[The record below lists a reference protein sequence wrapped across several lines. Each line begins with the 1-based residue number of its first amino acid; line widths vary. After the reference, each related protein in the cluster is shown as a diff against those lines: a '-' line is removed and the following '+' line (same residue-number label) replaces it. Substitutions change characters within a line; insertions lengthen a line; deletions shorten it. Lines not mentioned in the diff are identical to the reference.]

1 MKTLWFYT
9 ITLLSLLLVG
19 CNNGD
24 SGLLDIPSGWT
35 HNATSLVVTPKNESV
50 PLGLT
55 QQMHADAVL
64 ANSEVVD
71 VTTNEALAWRSS
83 DPSIATI
90 DDNGLVKGVAEGT
103 VTITAEGVNNDGSTV
118 KDTATLTITDVV
130 VKALQVTPA
139 NETTPVGLTRAFIA
153 KAIFTDNSTRIV
165 TNDPAINW
173 SSSDTDIA
181 SIITGQT
188 SGNGVAK
195 GENLGTVTIT
205 AKGVAG
211 GTTFQGTAT
220 LTVTDAVVTELQ
232 VMPTTNTTPVG
243 LTRAF
248 TAIAVLSDSNTV
260 DVTNDPAITWSTGN
274 TSVASIVSGETSG
287 NGIAKGESVGSV
299 TVTAEGT
306 VNGMTLSDTATLT
319 VTDAIITALKVTPT
333 TETVPVGLSK
343 PFTAT
348 AILSDGKTTIDVTDS
363 PLISWTSSTPT
374 TATINASGLATGVEV
389 GTVMVKA
396 AGVTPEGTEL
406 SDTATLEVTD
416 AIITSLQVTPTTK
429 TTPKG
434 LSKTFTATA
443 IFSDGLTTL
452 NVTDDPSISW
462 SSSDVNTATISSGL
476 TSGNGEATGVEVG
489 TVTITAQGSTPEGT
503 SVEGT
508 ATLTVTDAIV
518 TALQVTPPLKT
529 IPKGLTQAFTAT
541 ALMSD
546 GTNVA
551 VTDNAVVSWTTSDS
565 AFATITTGQASG
577 NGVATGEGVG
587 KVTVIATGTVG
598 TETFEGTA
606 QLTVTD
612 AVATSLAVTPA
623 DASIAKGLTQQYEA
637 TLTLSDGST
646 EDVTAE
652 TATSWTAGS
661 AATIDAVGLAKGES
675 VGEAQI
681 TASGTYDGVELSDT
695 QTLTVTA
702 AEMTGLEV
710 TPETAEI
717 AMGQEQQFTA
727 TAIFSDTSTEDVT
740 AHTETSW
747 VSSTNVAS
755 LSGATAGLS
764 HGDNVGSTVITA
776 TYNGFSDTADL
787 TVTAAVLE
795 SIGVTPGPIST
806 TVGVPS
812 WIVARGYYSN
822 GTSSDITSLVDWT
835 GQDPAIATVE
845 GGVVTGVTPSSITST
860 IATLDGISSNE
871 VTISVM
877 KSVIAISIDQAP
889 VIELSDRTPSMQ
901 LTATAT
907 YDDGTTGD
915 VTDGLTWRIV
925 QFSYGFGE
933 SNVSGQAMVSTVIP
947 ELITPNYRGEISAIE
962 RILLTED
969 GVVSPTGNTPYPD
982 PNAAVVKESSVTV
995 EYYGS
1000 SYYGYIYPSQD
1011 VNIVQ
1016 CVSSVEPPE
1025 YGSCLKEFDYKVT
1038 VDGVTLWSPP
1048 GAAILAYGL
1057 GASGDLTFAG
1067 KGSVRSGRWGETYG
1081 TNLEGLDGYESG
1093 VIRCQELS
1101 ELVGVELVFP
1111 DSDIFDKFSPKTTA
1125 ELESLGTAAI
1135 FQMAENTGTILSLDD
1150 MLKGIKWKPG
1160 VTGEPLTSGGGGVSG
1175 VCVEN

>member
-260 DVTNDPAITWSTGN
+260 DVTNDPAITWSTDN

-343 PFTAT
+343 PFIAT

-389 GTVMVKA
+389 GTVTVKA

-508 ATLTVTDAIV
+508 ATLMVTDAIV

-661 AATIDAVGLAKGES
+661 AATINAVGLAKGES

-681 TASGTYDGVELSDT
+681 TASGTYDGVTLSDT

-702 AEMTGLEV
+702 AEMTSLEV
-710 TPETAEI
+710 TPEMAEI
-717 AMGQEQQFTA
+717 AKGRTQQFTA
-727 TAIFSDTSTEDVT
+727 KAIFTDTSTQDVT
-740 AHTETSW
+740 AYADTSW
-747 VSSTNVAS
+747 VSSTNAAS
-755 LSGATAGLS
+755 FSGATAGLAS
-764 HGDNVGSTVITA
+764 GDNVGNTVVTA
-776 TYNGFSDTADL
+776 TYSGFSDTADL

-795 SIGVTPGPIST
+795 SIEVTPDPIEVGIGSDRTGTLTATGHYSDGT
-806 TVGVPS
+806 T
-812 WIVARGYYSN
+812 
-822 GTSSDITSLVDWT
+822 SDITSLVDWT
-835 GQDPAIATVE
+835 GQDTTYATVE
-845 GGVVTGVTPSSITST
+845 AGGLVTGVSLGSTST
-860 IATLDGISSNE
+860 IATLDEVSSNE
-871 VTISVM
+871 VTINVIKSLISI
-877 KSVIAISIDQAP
+877 SVIPSE
-889 VIELSDRTPSMQ
+889 IEVRGLDSVQ
-901 LTATAT
+901 LTALGVYDDLSEEDITSLVTWSSEDRNIAIVSGAGLVSNGVDSDDTTSVSASIDGIDSSNFTTVYACQDLSYAPCFDTVETSSDKLFVSSPSEHATIRYGLYDVPSGYWSSPPTAT
-907 YDDGTTGD
+907 FVTQD
-915 VTDGLTWRIV
+915 VYQEWCDALSGINFSARSNWRKASLADM
-925 QFSYGFGE
+925 Q
-933 SNVSGQAMVSTVIP
+933 
-947 ELITPNYRGEISAIE
+947 ELYLEFDPYNTRGWPS
-962 RILLTED
+962 RILNSYIISSDSDNTAFNLET
-969 GVVSPTGNTPYPD
+969 GV
-982 PNAAVVKESSVTV
+982 ESTTLGAKSA
-995 EYYGS
+995 S
-1000 SYYGYIYPSQD
+1000 
-1011 VNIVQ
+1011 
-1016 CVSSVEPPE
+1016 CVSEP
-1025 YGSCLKEFDYKVT
+1025 
-1038 VDGVTLWSPP
+1038 
-1048 GAAILAYGL
+1048 
-1057 GASGDLTFAG
+1057 
-1067 KGSVRSGRWGETYG
+1067 
-1081 TNLEGLDGYESG
+1081 
-1093 VIRCQELS
+1093 
-1101 ELVGVELVFP
+1101 
-1111 DSDIFDKFSPKTTA
+1111 
-1125 ELESLGTAAI
+1125 
-1135 FQMAENTGTILSLDD
+1135 
-1150 MLKGIKWKPG
+1150 
-1160 VTGEPLTSGGGGVSG
+1160 
-1175 VCVEN
+1175 